1 MDKQKLVLIGNGMA
15 GVRSIEEILKHS
27 PYSFEITIFGSEP
40 HPNYN
45 RIQLSAVLQGGTSFK
60 DITIN
65 DRDWYNQQNIKLFTG
80 ETVIKIDTEK
90 QLVKTDK
97 NQEVPYDRLII
108 ATGSVPFQLPLP
120 GVDKE
125 GVITFRTMEDCQKMI
140 ETAKHYRKA
149 VVIGGGVLGLEAAKG
164 LLNLGMEV
172 TVVHNCLNIMER
184 QLDETAAK
192 LLQTELEKQG
202 FHFLF
207 EKETKEILGSKRVEG
222 VSFKDGTE
230 AEADLVVMAVGVRP
244 NIQLAKESR
253 IETNRAILVND
264 YMETNIPNIYAV
276 GECVEHR
283 GIVYGLVKPLYDQGK
298 ILAKRICGL
307 ESKGYEGTI
316 LSTQLKISGVDVF
329 SVGQFTSDESLK
341 SIEIHDELEGTYKKL
356 VFEDSKIVGAV
367 LFGDTRDRTRLLDMI
382 MKKQDVSDIEKV
394 TLFQSSS
401 GAGDSIASMA
411 HSEMICNCNGVPKGA
426 IIEAVLKNGLTT
438 VEQVKKCTKAS
449 SSCGGCKPL
458 VSDLL
463 SYIQSDEFDE
473 VIEQKS
479 MCPCTS
485 LTEDEVVYEMQ
496 LQSCTTVQEVM
507 EVLDWENKEGCTTCC
522 PALAYYL
529 GMIYPEYESRQESL
543 FVSEQM
549 NAIVQQ
555 DGTYTVVPQMYGGK
569 TTAEQLR
576 TIADVAEKYSISNVA
591 VTSEQRIHLMGVKKE
606 DLADVW
612 ADLNMDVSSTYGNMV
627 QNIKTSI
634 GEHICR
640 CDKQS
645 SIQLAVSL
653 EKKLEFLTTPYRVKM
668 GISAC
673 MHNGAGSTTK
683 DIGVIGTGLGWEIYV
698 GGSSGRNVRAGELL
712 CLESLNHDV
721 IEIICAFIQYYRE
734 TANFLERTWQWIE
747 RVGLV
752 HVREILFDLEHRQQL
767 LLRLEKDRF
776 LRKKLLVKSSRSS
789 TVL

>member
-1 MDKQKLVLIGNGMA
+1 
-15 GVRSIEEILKHS
+15 
-27 PYSFEITIFGSEP
+27 
-40 HPNYN
+40 
-45 RIQLSAVLQGGTSFK
+45 
-60 DITIN
+60 
-65 DRDWYNQQNIKLFTG
+65 
-80 ETVIKIDTEK
+80 
-90 QLVKTDK
+90 
-97 NQEVPYDRLII
+97 
-108 ATGSVPFQLPLP
+108 
-120 GVDKE
+120 
-125 GVITFRTMEDCQKMI
+125 
-140 ETAKHYRKA
+140 
-149 VVIGGGVLGLEAAKG
+149 
-164 LLNLGMEV
+164 
-172 TVVHNCLNIMER
+172 
-184 QLDETAAK
+184 
-192 LLQTELEKQG
+192 
-202 FHFLF
+202 
-207 EKETKEILGSKRVEG
+207 
-222 VSFKDGTE
+222 
-230 AEADLVVMAVGVRP
+230 
-244 NIQLAKESR
+244 
-253 IETNRAILVND
+253 
-264 YMETNIPNIYAV
+264 METNIPNIYAV

-298 ILAKRICGL
+298 ILSKRICGL

-329 SVGQFTSDESLK
+329 SAGQFTCDESLK
-341 SIEIHDELEGTYKKL
+341 SIEIHDELDAVYKKL

-382 MKKQDVSDIEKV
+382 MKKQDVSDVEKV

-401 GAGDSIASMA
+401 GGGDSIASMA

-507 EVLDWENKEGCTTCC
+507 EVLDWESKEGCPACR

-627 QNIKTSI
+627 QNIKTCI

-640 CDKQS
+640 CDNKQS
-645 SIQLAVSL
+645 IKAGCGFG
-653 EKKLEFLTTPYRVKM
+653 KKI
-668 GISAC
+668 GIS
-673 MHNGAGSTTK
+673 HQHLT
-683 DIGVIGTGLGWEIYV
+683 E
-698 GGSSGRNVRAGELL
+698 
-712 CLESLNHDV
+712 
-721 IEIICAFIQYYRE
+721 
-734 TANFLERTWQWIE
+734 
-747 RVGLV
+747 
-752 HVREILFDLEHRQQL
+752 
-767 LLRLEKDRF
+767 
-776 LRKKLLVKSSRSS
+776 
-789 TVL
+789 

>member
-27 PYSFEITIFGSEP
+27 PHSFEITIFGSEP

-80 ETVIKIDTEK
+80 ETVIKIDTEE

-140 ETAKHYRKA
+140 ETAKHYKKA

-164 LLNLGMEV
+164 LLNLDMEV
-172 TVVHNCLNIMER
+172 TVVHNCLNLMER

-244 NIQLAKESR
+244 NIQLAKESG

-341 SIEIHDELEGTYKKL
+341 SIEIHDELDGSYKKL

-382 MKKQDVSDIEKV
+382 TKKQDVADVEKV

-401 GAGDSIASMA
+401 GGGDSIASMA

-507 EVLDWENKEGCTTCC
+507 DVLDWENKEGCSTCR

-549 NAIVQQ
+549 NAIVQH

-576 TIADVAEKYSISNVA
+576 TIADVAEKYNISNVA

-634 GEHICR
+634 GEHICQ

-767 LLRLEKDRF
+767 LLRLKKDRF
-776 LRKKLLVKSSRSS
+776 LRKNLVKSSRSS
-789 TVL
+789 TVM